1 MFSDMKPSSNTK
13 MFGTVKNDPLLN
25 QNTSNQTSNQKPQTT
40 IINQNNNKQIQKE
53 PEKDIPECILI
64 MGDVHIPN
72 RIDSL
77 PKEIIK
83 ILEENKNKFNRIICT
98 GNVNELS

>member
-1 MFSDMKPSSNTK
+1 MIHYQIKIHQKKHQIKNSN
-13 MFGTVKNDPLLN
+13 
-25 QNTSNQTSNQKPQTT
+25 
-40 IINQNNNKQIQKE
+40 NNNKSKIKNNKQKPKE

-77 PKEIIK
+77 PKEITK
-83 ILEENKNKFNRIICT
+83 ILEENKNKFNRIICIEIFEICKIIIIL
-98 GNVNELS
+98 NLY

>member
-1 MFSDMKPSSNTK
+1 
-13 MFGTVKNDPLLN
+13 
-25 QNTSNQTSNQKPQTT
+25 
-40 IINQNNNKQIQKE
+40 
-53 PEKDIPECILI
+53 

-77 PKEIIK
+77 PKEITN

-98 GNVNELS
+98 EILEICKIIIILNLY